1 MATTTRKGRP
11 SKAQAERRRKA
22 DEAKKA
28 RSKRYQLAS
37 VILFGTSAIA
47 MALTFVEGNEGWTAL
62 SSVLFGLFGF
72 CAYFIGPL
80 LLALAIVCT
89 YEKQVSSGKL
99 ILALLII
106 LSVCGMFLI
115 FSNTQPDGDD
125 IFQKIINLY
134 VLGAQHKGGGVAAAI
149 FGLSFVELFGKPA
162 ANIVISIILFIL
174 VMILAGKS
182 LADVIEAIKNPIDRG
197 REKWREQ
204 RELYNEFREE
214 FEQEELEKQQ
224 TAALA
229 KAQRTASIDIP
240 LDVPK
245 PGGKRSN
252 TAPLTESFTGS
263 STSKIDINLDMLPEV
278 KSKVDIGFDDPIEAV
293 DLTRILPITSITGQ
307 RNIDIDLGAS
317 TRVMPNPEETT
328 RFDRQ
333 VEPNNENN
341 NSTGEFV
348 KQAFDLADK
357 IGKPSKDL
365 FATFGSE
372 QETAKVDALIERA
385 TKNIEPQQQTQQLQ
399 QEYREEYRQNAGTI
413 VPPFKSE
420 PEYLF
425 PPLGMLEAPKKS
437 SLHDATAELRANAEY
452 LVSTLDS
459 FGVGATVVDIS
470 RGPTVTRYELQP
482 QRGVRINRIANLA
495 DDIALNLATAG
506 VRIEAPIP
514 NKAAVGIEV
523 PNKQKDMVMLREV
536 IDSKEFKGSKSPLTV
551 ALGKDISGAVQITD
565 IAKMPHLLIA
575 GTTGSGKSKCLHSMI
590 ISLIYKSAPKDL
602 RFVFIDPKMV
612 EFGIYNGIPHMLIP
626 VVTDA
631 RKAAGALGWAVGEML
646 KRYKMFSENAVR
658 DIDSFNT
665 KLENAEKAGRP
676 LYSSAEEDA
685 VLLEKLPRVVVIID
699 ELADLMLVAPNEVED
714 SICRLAQMA
723 RAAGIHLII
732 ATQRPSVDVIT
743 GIIKANIASRVALS
757 VSSAIDSRTII
768 DTGGAEK
775 LLGYG
780 DMLFR
785 PMDLPKAIRIQGCF
799 VSDGEIEEI
808 ITYLKQNAVAE
819 YNEEVLTE
827 IEKQAA
833 MEKGGKGKKSSD
845 NSLSEDSDAM
855 LESAVMVIL
864 ETGQASTSLL
874 QRKLKLGYAR
884 AARIMDE
891 MENLGII
898 GRAEGSKPRT
908 VNINAMQ
915 WNEMK
920 QNLFG

>member
-1 MATTTRKGRP
+1 MATTTRKKRP
-11 SKAQAERRRKA
+11 TKAQIERRKKA
-22 DEAKKA
+22 DEARKA
-28 RSKRYQLAS
+28 RSRRYQLAA
-37 VILFGTSAIA
+37 VILFGTAALS
-47 MALTFVEGNEGWTAL
+47 MALTFVNGNEGWNIL
-62 SSVLFGLFGF
+62 SSFLFGLFGF

-80 LLALAIVCT
+80 LLALAVVCS
-89 YEKQVSSGKL
+89 YEKQVSNGKL
-99 ILALLII
+99 ILALLIVI
-106 LSVCGMFLI
+106 SICAMFLI
-115 FSNTQPDGDD
+115 FSSSEVAGEN
-125 IFQKIINLY
+125 IFQKIASLY
-134 VLGAQHKGGGVAAAI
+134 MTGTERVGGGVFSAI
-149 FGLSFVELFGKPA
+149 LGLLFLELFGKPA
-162 ANIVISIILFIL
+162 ANIVISIVLFIL

-182 LADVIEAIKNPIDRG
+182 LADVINAVKTPIDRQ

-204 RELYNEFREE
+204 RELVMEFQEE
-214 FEQEELEKQQ
+214 FETEQLQKQN
-224 TAALA
+224 TAALN
-229 KAQRTASIDIP
+229 RTRNTTSIDIP
-240 LDVPK
+240 LDNV
-245 PGGKRSN
+245 GKKANKTNTVSN
-252 TAPLTESFTGS
+252 QAVLQAVTAQTAA
-263 STSKIDINLDMLPEV
+263 TSKIDINLDSLPEV
-278 KSKVDIGFDDPIEAV
+278 KSKVDVRFDDPIEAV
-293 DLTRILPITSITGQ
+293 DLTRIMPITSITGQ
-307 RNIDIDLGAS
+307 RNIDIDLGS
-317 TRVMPNPEETT
+317 PTKVVSNDMFQEFKTYEDPMPQDSGDYIN
-328 RFDRQ
+328 DA
-333 VEPNNENN
+333 N
-341 NSTGEFV
+341 TGEFV
-348 KQAFDLADK
+348 KQAFDLADR
-357 IGKPSKDL
+357 IGKPGKDL

-372 QETAKVDALIERA
+372 EESANVDALIQRA
-385 TKNIEPQQQTQQLQ
+385 TKNIEPQKTSEYKPQQPEIAL
-399 QEYREEYRQNAGTI
+399 
-413 VPPFKSE
+413 FKST

-425 PPLGMLEAPKKS
+425 PPIGMLEPAKQKMTK
-437 SLHDATAELRANAEY
+437 DASAELRANAEY
-452 LVSTLDS
+452 LVSTLES
-459 FGVGATVVDIS
+459 FGVGTKVVDIA

-482 QRGVRINRIANLA
+482 ERGVRINRIANLA

-523 PNKQKDMVMLREV
+523 PNKQKEMVMLREV
-536 IDSKEFKGSKSPLTV
+536 IESKEFNESKSPLTV
-551 ALGKDISGAVQITD
+551 ALGKDISGSVQITD

-590 ISLIYKSAPKDL
+590 VSLIYKSAPKDL

-646 KRYKMFSENAVR
+646 KRYKLFSENAVR
-658 DIDSFNT
+658 DIDSYNT
-665 KLENAEKAGRP
+665 KIENANSSGMP
-676 LYSSAEEDA
+676 IYSSNEEDA
-685 VLLEKLPRVVVIID
+685 VPLEKLPRVVVVID

-757 VSSAIDSRTII
+757 VSSQIDSRTII

-799 VSDGEIEEI
+799 VSDGEIEDI
-808 ITYLKQNAVAE
+808 ITFIKKNAVAE

-833 MEKGGKGKKSSD
+833 MEKGSKGKKSLDS
-845 NSLSEDSDAM
+845 SLSDDSDAM
-855 LESAVMVIL
+855 LESAVMVVI
-864 ETGQASTSLL
+864 ESGQASTSLL
-874 QRKLKLGYAR
+874 QRRLKLGYAR

-891 MENLGII
+891 MESLGII
-898 GRAEGSKPRT
+898 GPSEGSKPRT

-920 QNLFG
+920 QNMQ